1 LLTDLASLESCAAL
15 MTHDTTLR
23 AGHLQQALEDLRQA
37 QARAADEQRDPIHAL
52 QKDISILQKLDCSK
66 DLQGC
71 ITLAE
76 RDPALGVEI
85 GLLTTLEECTDP
97 QQQLSNLDATYPY
110 YSHASLALSYI
121 FALRTASDLQQLD
134 PSLNSTF
141 LSLQRQVQVAALRLK
156 QDQANKALLTEEL
169 RNEDDFQK
177 RLKQVSST
185 VQGEIAVR
193 MACDPLV
200 PGEHA
205 EERQQMLTRAQRI
218 LAVSNDDPATGL
230 TAEDLSAEAAAIMPR
245 ADPAKLK
252 KLRRFTEEALSR
264 HPDIPRLRYALALV
278 EMRQGDV
285 EHAISNLKIVTSLDS
300 DNPEAH
306 FALGYAYFQAGN
318 GDAGTEEWGYAR
330 VLDPARWQLRTENPV
345 YTCALKTAPVYA
357 QSRAASRDAGT
368 RKHLP

>member
-1 LLTDLASLESCAAL
+1 
-15 MTHDTTLR
+15 
-23 AGHLQQALEDLRQA
+23 
-37 QARAADEQRDPIHAL
+37 
-52 QKDISILQKLDCSK
+52 
-66 DLQGC
+66 
-71 ITLAE
+71 
-76 RDPALGVEI
+76 LGVEI